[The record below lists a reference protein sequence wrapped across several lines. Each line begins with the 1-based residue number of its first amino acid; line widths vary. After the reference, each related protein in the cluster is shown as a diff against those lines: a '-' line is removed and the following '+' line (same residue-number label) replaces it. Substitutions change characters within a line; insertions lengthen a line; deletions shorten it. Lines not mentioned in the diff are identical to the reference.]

1 MKRKVTWS
9 LVTLVVLMGASLKFT
24 QTASSSSNPPVG
36 ALRAV
41 PKTTNLAMPFATIL
55 DVDRTDDTAA
65 VAAQACTN
73 AANDCSLRGAIIAA
87 NADVTGTPVTINLQ
101 PGTTYNL
108 TLTNA
113 TQENAAATGDLDI
126 TTTLHTVTIVGGG
139 SSGPGATI
147 IDAAGLNSG
156 SLHDRAFQII
166 GSGVTVIFQDLVIQN
181 GSATDDG
188 TSGASTSATAQNTNR
203 VGGGILNGA
212 SSGLTLISGGGVTLD
227 NVIIRSCQALGKGD
241 TVLNDHTALDA
252 FGGGLASLGTT
263 GNVIIT
269 GSTFTSD
276 SAIGGNGNNFNNA
289 AGSNA
294 KGGSIYFEGGTL
306 TIAGSR
312 IANSSATGGKGGDDP
327 PPSQANG
334 GNGGMAQ
341 GGGVW
346 LGGGTVT
353 VDTTTFESTVA
364 HGGDSGHGDNGVEP
378 AGEADGG
385 GIYSLGNTTV
395 SNSTFHLASAVGGNG
410 GDAFAT
416 LCLGAH
422 DAGDGAAARGGA
434 ILADGGSLI
443 VDTSTF
449 ANNSTTGGNG
459 GDGGEIN
466 PGVGGHDCG
475 QHGAGGL
482 AHGGAV
488 AANNAAT
495 LNIKHATISLN
506 SAQAGNSGVNES
518 NEDKP
523 LRPVA
528 QGTGGG
534 VRVGSGG
541 ATFENTIIAGN
552 TAANGTGDNSSPPTS
567 APNVD
572 GSVTSNGHNLLGNTT
587 GATGFTGI
595 GDQTNANPM
604 LAALADNG
612 GPTHTMALGIG
623 SPAIDAGVASGAT
636 TDQRGTPR
644 TVDDPGVTNTGGSDG
659 TDIGAYESPILCSLS
674 CPSNVSVSNDTD
686 TCGAV
691 VTYITPSGTGCG
703 TVTCDHPSGSFFGVG
718 PTTVQCTSTAGPTC
732 SFTVTVNDTQA
743 PTISAPANASYQCAS
758 QVPPALPSQATA
770 SDNCGAPT
778 VTVSESSNNGAG
790 SIASPLI
797 ITRIYTATDAASLST
812 SATQTITVIDNTPPS
827 ITCPPNIV
835 VDAISGTCAA
845 PVTFTVG
852 AVDNC
857 SVPSV
862 VVNHASGSS
871 FPVGTTTVTAT
882 ATDAAG
888 NSNSCSFTVTVK
900 DVTPPIIT
908 LNGQT
913 ITLWPPNHKYS
924 TIKVTDLVASASDL
938 CDPSVDIN
946 SVRIAQVTSDEPDN
960 SGGDGDTTHDIVI
973 AADCKSVQLRAERMG
988 GSNGRVYTITF
999 KVTDSSGNSTTATAK
1014 VVVDHSQNG
1023 SGAVDDGPQY
1033 TVLSGC
1039 P

>member
-1 MKRKVTWS
+1 MKRKVAWS
-9 LVTLVVLMGASLKFT
+9 LLTLVVLVGVTLKYT
-24 QTASSSSNPPVG
+24 QTASSSSSNPNSSNLSSSNRIAVP
-36 ALRAV
+36 RAV
-41 PKTTNLAMPFATIL
+41 PKASNLIPVFTTTF

-65 VAAQACTN
+65 ATACTV
-73 AANDCSLRGAIIAA
+73 APNDCSLRGAIIAA
-87 NADVTGTPVTINLQ
+87 NADLGSTPIVINLQ

-108 TLTNA
+108 TLANA

-126 TTTLHTVTIVGGG
+126 TTTLHSVTIVGGG
-139 SSGPGATI
+139 SSGPNKTI
-147 IDAAGLNSG
+147 IDASGLQSG
-156 SLHDRAFQII
+156 SMHDRAFQITAA
-166 GSGVTVIFQDLVIQN
+166 GVNVTFQDLVIEN
-181 GSATDDG
+181 GVGADDG
-188 TSGASTSATAQNTNR
+188 TSGKSTDLTSQNSTR
-203 VGGGILNGA
+203 IGGGILNN
-212 SSGLTLISGGGVTLD
+212 GGSVTLT
-227 NVIIRSCQALGKGD
+227 NVVIQSCQAIGKGD

-269 GSTFTSD
+269 GSTFTGD
-276 SAIGGNGNNFNNA
+276 SAIGGNANNFNNG

-294 KGGSIYFEGGTL
+294 RGGSIYFEGGTL
-306 TIAGSR
+306 TITGSV
-312 IANSSATGGKGGDDP
+312 ITNSSATGGKGGDSP

-334 GNGGMAQ
+334 GQGGSAQ

-346 LGGGTVT
+346 AGGGTVS
-353 VDTTTFESTVA
+353 VNTTTFENTVA

-416 LCLGAH
+416 FCFGAH

-541 ATFENTIIAGN
+541 ATFENTIVAGN
-552 TAANGTGDNSSPPTS
+552 TAANGTGDNSSPPIS

-572 GSVTSNGHNLLGNTT
+572 GTVTSNGHNLIGIAT
-587 GATGFTGI
+587 GATGFIGT
-595 GDQTNANPM
+595 GDQTGANPM
-604 LAALADNG
+604 LMPLANNG
-612 GPTHTMALGIG
+612 GPTETMALTPG
-623 SPAIDAGVASGAT
+623 SPAIDAGVAAGAT
-636 TDQRGTPR
+636 TDQRGMPR
-644 TVDDPGVTNTGGSDG
+644 TVDDPGVPNTGGSDG
-659 TDIGAYESPILCSLS
+659 TDIGAYEAPIPCNLT
-674 CPSNVSVSNDTD
+674 CPGDVSVSNDTD
-686 TCGAV
+686 QCGAI
-691 VTYITPSGTGCG
+691 VTYTTPGGAGCG
-703 TVTCDHPSGSFFGVG
+703 TVTCDHPSGSFFAVGDTMVKCTSTVG
-718 PTTVQCTSTAGPTC
+718 PTCT
-732 SFTVTVNDTQA
+732 FKVTVNDTQA
-743 PTISAPANASYQCAS
+743 PTITAPANASYQCAS
-758 QVPPALPSQATA
+758 EVPPASPSQATA

-778 VTVSESSNNGAG
+778 VTVSESSNGGAG

-797 ITRIYTATDAASLST
+797 ITRTYKATDSASLT
-812 SATQTITVIDNTPPS
+812 ASASQTITVIDNTPPTIS
-827 ITCPPNIV
+827 CPANIV
-835 VDAISGTCAA
+835 VNAISGTCAA
-845 PVTFTVG
+845 PVTFSVG
-852 AVDNC
+852 ASDNC
-857 SVPSV
+857 SVPV
-862 VVNHASGSS
+862 VVTSRASGSS
-871 FPVGTTTVTAT
+871 FAVGTTTVFAT

-888 NSNSCSFTVTVK
+888 NSNNCSFTVTVE
-900 DVTPPIIT
+900 DITPPVIT

-913 ITLWPPNHKYS
+913 IALWPPNHKYRRVN
-924 TIKVTDLVASASDL
+924 VTDLVASASDL
-938 CDPSVDIN
+938 CDPSVNIN

-960 SGGDGDTTHDIVI
+960 SGGDGNTTHDIVI
-973 AADCKSVQLRAERMG
+973 AADCKSVQLRSERMG

-1023 SGAVDDGPQY
+1023 SGAVDDGPHY
-1033 TVLSGC
+1033 TVLSSC